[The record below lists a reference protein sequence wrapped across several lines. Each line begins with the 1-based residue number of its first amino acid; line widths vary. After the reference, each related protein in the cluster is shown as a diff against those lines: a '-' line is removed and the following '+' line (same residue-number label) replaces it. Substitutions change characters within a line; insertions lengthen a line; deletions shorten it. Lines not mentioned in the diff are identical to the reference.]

1 MKALNYSDFMWRQKK
16 SYQEIFDENP
26 ELYIEPDEWDIQKER
41 MPFGKYTGMTF
52 HDLFSYDYE
61 YFQYMKTQILNEKAS
76 DNLNTYNQRLKML
89 RIMFAVERNNKLEK
103 VGEEYE
109 RRKRQSAAS

>member
-41 MPFGKYTGMTF
+41 MPFGKYTGLFMTCSIMTM
-52 HDLFSYDYE
+52 DIFS
-61 YFQYMKTQILNEKAS
+61 T
-76 DNLNTYNQRLKML
+76 
-89 RIMFAVERNNKLEK
+89 
-103 VGEEYE
+103 
-109 RRKRQSAAS
+109 